1 MFEIPKCIA
10 VEQNKNCDHFGIT
23 HPPFLLRCFGL
34 SVERFERE
42 REVLFNSE

>member
-23 HPPFLLRCFGL
+23 HSPFSLAVFWTIGRGI
-34 SVERFERE
+34 
-42 REVLFNSE
+42 